1 MTPNRQ
7 HRPWRAQIGLLAGSV
22 LLAAPAHARMYLC
35 VDQQGN
41 KRYQQSPCPEL
52 VVKSGIEPVKADVLN
67 EKNVLET
74 VRRFDAAVGKRDV
87 RAVAGFLD
95 EDFKMGLYEVLE
107 GAPPRRVDGH
117 TRKTFIN
124 SFSRAAD
131 VMSDYQASRSGC
143 KVEVKDQAAL
153 ATCDT
158 RESFVVTSHTGDFA
172 SRDRIRVVVRDGLL
186 LIRAIDQEISKSE
199 ITTQS
204 IEAGA
209 QPRKGK

>member
-1 MTPNRQ
+1 MTTNQDR
-7 HRPWRAQIGLLAGSV
+7 RWSAQLGLLTGSM
-22 LLAAPAHARMYLC
+22 LLAAPAHALYLC
-35 VDQQGN
+35 VDQNG
-41 KRYQQSPCPEL
+41 KKTYQQSPCPEL
-52 VVKSGIEPVKADVLN
+52 VIKSGIEPVKAEALDQQ
-67 EKNVLET
+67 NVLET

-87 RAVAGFLD
+87 RAVASFLD
-95 EDFKMGLYEVLE
+95 EDFKMGLYEVLK

-131 VMSDYQASRSGC
+131 VMSDYQASRSNC
-143 KVEVKDQAAL
+143 KVEIQEQTAL

-172 SRDRIRVVVRDGLL
+172 SRDRIRIVVRDGLL

-204 IEAGA
+204 IEAG
-209 QPRKGK
+209 QTRKGK

>member
-1 MTPNRQ
+1 MNRHAGQ
-7 HRPWRAQIGLLAGSV
+7 WRAQFGLLAGSA
-22 LLAAPAHARMYLC
+22 LLAAPAHAALYLC
-35 VDQQGN
+35 VDQQGK

-52 VVKSGIEPVKADVLN
+52 VVKSGIEPVKADALDQ
-67 EKNVLET
+67 KNVMET
-74 VRRFDAAVGKRDV
+74 IQRFDAAVGKRDM

-95 EDFKMGLYEVLE
+95 EDFKMGLYEVLQ

-124 SFSRAAD
+124 SVSRAVN
-131 VMSDYQASRSGC
+131 VMSDYKASRSNC
-143 KVEVKDQAAL
+143 KVELQGEAAL

-172 SRDRIRVVVRDGLL
+172 SRDRIRVVVSNGQL

-204 IEAGA
+204 IEAGE
-209 QPRKGK
+209 QPRKRK